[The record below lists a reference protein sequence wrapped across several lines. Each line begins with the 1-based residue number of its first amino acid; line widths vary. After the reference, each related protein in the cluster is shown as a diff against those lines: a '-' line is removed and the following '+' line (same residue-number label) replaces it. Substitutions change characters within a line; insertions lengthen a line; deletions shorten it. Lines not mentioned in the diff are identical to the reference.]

1 MEKENTMA
9 DSVFSIT
16 ELVGTSS
23 EGVEAA
29 IQNAIDRASRTLR
42 NVDWF
47 QVEEIRGYISDGR
60 PKQYQVRLKIG
71 FKLDN

>member
-1 MEKENTMA
+1 MA
-9 DSVFSIT
+9 DAVFSIT

-23 EGVEAA
+23 QGVEAA
-29 IQNAIDRASRTLR
+29 IQNAIDRASKTLR

-47 QVEEIRGYISDGR
+47 QVEEIRGYISEGR
-60 PKQYQVRLKIG
+60 PQQYQVRLKIG